1 MGLQSIA
8 GSHAHDSLEKWEHLT
23 STSELLLA
31 CGTVVL
37 SVLGIVGLFQD
48 HFAAIAIIALG
59 VMLLLQGV
67 SVAMEYNERLYGTEV
82 TDRLGIADV
91 SRGLAAEFLAG
102 TAGIVLGILA
112 LLNIGPL
119 TLMSVAV
126 ITYGGT
132 LLLTSG
138 EPVWLIPTRSGS
150 EKTHRLLRA
159 MSLVSVG
166 TQALVGAAG
175 LVLGILALVGIMP
188 IVMVLIGLLAS
199 GTSILLRSSVVGGF
213 LGNTVSS

>member
-8 GSHAHDSLEKWEHLT
+8 GAHAHDSLEKWEHVT